1 MVNTLTYSYL
11 SDGTKLSVKK
21 SDGSSIVYRGSF
33 VYDVSARNV
42 VTLESVGIPEGRVYC
57 SDTPDERNWECWDIK
72 DYLGNVRAVVRSDNG
87 SPIEINDYLPYGTRI
102 NEYQVPYQVGHNRW
116 HYAGK
121 ELQDFGGYDEANLID
136 FGARYYSPGIGRW
149 TTLDPKAWNYTSTSP
164 YNYCNNNPVNFV
176 DPDGEAVYYSY
187 SGDFITSDNID
198 DNKIFLVADEYLDIS
213 TYSAVM
219 VRNASPEG
227 FEEVGGLII
236 QHRFEETS
244 NYTVSTFETV
254 GGDGT
259 VTGVILEPEGPDT
272 TTPNM
277 NKRIPEGVY
286 NIDNYHSEKYKD
298 NYILYNELVPRSR
311 KILYHIGRIRAHT
324 LGCQL
329 VGATYNGNGNISG
342 GGDKFKELQG
352 FIESIGAK
360 NVRTII
366 SNKRLK

>member
-11 SDGTKLSVKK
+11 SDGTKHSVKK
-21 SDGSSIVYRGSF
+21 SDGSSVVYRGSF
-33 VYDVSARNV
+33 VYDVSASGV
-42 VTLESVGIPEGRVYC
+42 VVLESVGIPEGRVYC

-87 SPIEINDYLPYGTRI
+87 SPIEISDYLPYGTRLE
-102 NEYQVPYQVGHNRW
+102 EYNPPYQVGNNRW

-198 DNKIFLVADEYLDIS
+198 DNKIFLVADDYLNID

-254 GGDGT
+254 GGDVT

-286 NIDNYHSEKYKD
+286 NIDNYHSAKYKD
-298 NYILYNELVPRSR
+298 NYILFNEDVPKYR
-311 KILYHIGRIRAHT
+311 KILYHLGTIRGHT
-324 LGCQL
+324 EGCQL
-329 VGATYNGNGNISG
+329 VGATYMGNGVISYG
-342 GGDKFKELQG
+342 KDIFKELQG
-352 FIESIGAK
+352 FIESVGAK